1 MFVGGAT
8 FNVVSSK
15 VGLNVG
21 FDVAGLDVGVDVG
34 FNVVGMDVGVKVGFR
49 VVGFPVDGLEVGTFV
64 DGFDDEGFDEGAKV
78 VEHGGSTRQ
87 EKGLI
92 LPLYKLNECL
102 CKRGTSTTFEV
113 V

>member
-8 FNVVSSK
+8 FNDVSSK

-21 FDVAGLDVGVDVG
+21 FDVAGLDDGVDVG
-34 FNVVGMDVGVKVGFR
+34 FDVVGMDVGVKVGFR
-49 VVGFPVDGLEVGTFV
+49 VVGLDVGVPVDGLEVGTCV
-64 DGFDDEGFDEGAKV
+64 DGFDDEGFDEGAEV

-92 LPLYKLNECL
+92 LPLFKSNECL
-102 CKRGTSTTFEV
+102 C
-113 V
+113 

>member
-8 FNVVSSK
+8 FNDVSSK

-34 FNVVGMDVGVKVGFR
+34 FDVAGFDVGVKVGFR
-49 VVGFPVDGLEVGTFV
+49 VVGLVVGVPVDGLEVGTCV
-64 DGFDDEGFDEGAKV
+64 DGFDDEGFDESAED

-92 LPLYKLNECL
+92 LPLYKSNECL
-102 CKRGTSTTFEV
+102 C
-113 V
+113 